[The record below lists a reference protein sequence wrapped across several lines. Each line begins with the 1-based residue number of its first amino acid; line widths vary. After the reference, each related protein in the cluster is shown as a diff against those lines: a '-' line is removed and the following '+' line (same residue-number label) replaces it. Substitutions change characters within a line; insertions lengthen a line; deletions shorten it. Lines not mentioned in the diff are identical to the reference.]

1 MAIDWLEE
9 LISRYSQAGVLVDT
23 NLLLLY
29 FVGTFDRGFIPQYK
43 RTKDFAVEDF
53 DLLVRVIRC
62 FSCLVSTPNV
72 LTEVDNLSTGLLE
85 PKRTEYFNALSSEV
99 AVIKEHYVPSSALG
113 SPRELQSYG
122 VADLAIAG
130 AASGRH
136 LVVTADFPLYGF
148 LRKKGVDVVNFNHIR
163 PGGWRELS

>member
-72 LTEVDNLSTGLLE
+72 LTE
-85 PKRTEYFNALSSEV
+85 ALSSEV